1 MDDKIKQIKEIM
13 EARIAEIKSEMTADV
28 ENVDSSADLFR
39 LKAKY
44 ILGKTG
50 LIPSLMKELGNASK
64 RTDRN
69 SV

>member
-1 MDDKIKQIKEIM
+1 MDDTIKQIKEIM

-28 ENVDSSADLFR
+28 ENVNSSADLFK

-50 LIPSLMKELGNASK
+50 LIPSLMK
-64 RTDRN
+64 
-69 SV
+69 